1 MYRIYADSDLIYDST
16 IDDFVLTEANLDLE
30 GRRAGSFVFGLYP
43 NNPFYSKLQK
53 LKTTI
58 SIYQR
63 DYLLYKGR
71 ILNEDIGFYNEKTF
85 TCEGELAYFNDT
97 IMRPYEFSGTP
108 EELLSY
114 YITEHNKQVSTDRQF
129 VLGNVTVK
137 DANDYIVRADSTYPN
152 TWKCIQNKLLD
163 LLGGHLILRHVDGK
177 TIIDYLADIDV
188 KNLQDVEY
196 GENLLDISQSI
207 DGDEIA
213 TAIIPLGAKQE
224 DDARLTIASVNNGK
238 DYVYHPESVE
248 KYGWIFKTVT
258 FDDVTLPSNLLTKAN
273 EVLEN
278 SKNFLHTVELT
289 AVDLNAVDK
298 DIQNFRL
305 GRYVHVV
312 SPPHN
317 IDDYMLVNKLKLNLL
332 KIEDSKLTLGDTR
345 TSFSESQAQNDIQN
359 GNKFDDLFNKAEETE
374 KEFDGIRQET
384 NTMYSEAIKEANRI
398 VLEVVKEYV
407 SESEFGLYKEAI
419 STAFEQNYEMFEMSF
434 NKIVEQ
440 ITKVDGDT
448 QSQFTEIR
456 KYIRFIDG
464 KIVLGEDGN
473 LLTLTLANDRIYFE
487 QNGIEVAYFSNNKLY
502 VTDIHVTNS
511 LRVGNF
517 AAVPR
522 ANGSLDIRLVNS

>member
-1 MYRIYADSDLIYDST
+1 MYKIYADNDLIYDST
-16 IDDFVLTEANLDLE
+16 VDEFILTEANIDLE
-30 GRRAGSFVFGLYP
+30 VNRAGSFTFTLYP

-63 DYLLYKGR
+63 DFLLFKGR

-85 TCEGELAYFNDT
+85 TCEGELAFFNDT
-97 IMRPYEFSGTP
+97 IIRPYEFTGAP
-108 EELLSY
+108 EALLSF

-152 TWKCIQNKLLD
+152 TWKCIQSKLLD
-163 LLGGHLILRHVDGK
+163 LLGGYIVLRHVDSQ
-177 TIIDYLADIDV
+177 TFIDYLADTDV

-207 DGDEIA
+207 NGDEIA

-224 DDARLTIASVNNGK
+224 DDTRLTIASVNNGK
-238 DYVYHPESVE
+238 DYIYHQESVE
-248 KYGWIFKTVT
+248 KYGWIFKTVE
-258 FDDVTLPSNLLTKAN
+258 FDDVTLPANLLTKAN
-273 EVLEN
+273 EALGN
-278 SKNFLHTVELT
+278 SKNLLHTVELT
-289 AVDLNAVDK
+289 AVDLNAVDN

-305 GRYVHVV
+305 GRYVHVI
-312 SPPHN
+312 SQPHN

-345 TSFSESQAQNDIQN
+345 TSFSESQVENDIQN

-398 VLEVVKEYV
+398 ILEVVKEYV
-407 SESEFGLYKEAI
+407 STSEFETYKEAI
-419 STAFEQNYEMFEMSF
+419 STAFEQNSEMFEMSF

-464 KIVLGEDGN
+464 QIVLGEDGN

-511 LRVGNF
+511 LRIGNF
-517 AAVPR
+517 AAIPR
-522 ANGSLDIRLVNS
+522 KNGSLDIRLINS